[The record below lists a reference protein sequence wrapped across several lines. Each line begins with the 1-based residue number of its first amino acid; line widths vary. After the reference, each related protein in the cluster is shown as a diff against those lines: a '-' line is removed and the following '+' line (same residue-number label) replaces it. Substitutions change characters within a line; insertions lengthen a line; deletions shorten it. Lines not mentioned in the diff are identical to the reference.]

1 MTGYKELE
9 DGTVQL
15 TVEAVWEMEMLDCAM
30 KSELVVRPMEGGS
43 FQYVSNRVIS
53 REEQMTSFWYKPR
66 LTEEAWNNYY
76 GE

>member
-15 TVEAVWEMEMLDCAM
+15 TVEAVWKMEMLDCAM
-30 KSELVVRPMEGGS
+30 KSELVVRPMEDGN

-53 REEQMTSFWYKPR
+53 REEGMTSFWYKPR
-66 LTEEAWNNYY
+66 LTEEEWKHYY